1 MIQTVDEIKESE
13 LRHGKMLIGY
23 YGTSVAT
30 MIIDSYH
37 VVRKIMNLDKGV
49 SLDMLFDA
57 NEKLHNAIMADVKDL
72 KPTYLKEK
80 DSTLTWNKIE
90 KYFGGDAIIRHCN
103 YDINEIMESIKLYVN
118 GNLNRY
124 KDRYEKRIQTLKDC
138 AIQK

>member
-57 NEKLHNAIMADVKDL
+57 NEKLQDAIMADARDL
-72 KPTYLKEK
+72 KPKYLKEK

-90 KYFGGDAIIRHCN
+90 KYYGGDSIIRHCN

-124 KDRYEKRIQTLKDC
+124 KDRYEKRIQKLKDSG
-138 AIQK
+138 I

>member
-1 MIQTVDEIKESE
+1 
-13 LRHGKMLIGY
+13 
-23 YGTSVAT
+23 
-30 MIIDSYH
+30 
-37 VVRKIMNLDKGV
+37 MNLDKGV